1 MELEELMGWDWA
13 YYSNKLKEKLFD
25 FDPEELRPWFKME
38 EVLAGLFTIVN
49 KSFGITMKQVFDV
62 PVYHEEVTT
71 WEAHDKMA
79 AISAC
84 FILIFSPEIPSAA
97 EHGRAR

>member
-1 MELEELMGWDWA
+1 
-13 YYSNKLKEKLFD
+13 
-25 FDPEELRPWFKME
+25 ME

-71 WEAHDKMA
+71 WEARQKMA
-79 AISAC
+79 AISC

-97 EHGRAR
+97 EHGRLAEGARNVSQGHEETAGVDS